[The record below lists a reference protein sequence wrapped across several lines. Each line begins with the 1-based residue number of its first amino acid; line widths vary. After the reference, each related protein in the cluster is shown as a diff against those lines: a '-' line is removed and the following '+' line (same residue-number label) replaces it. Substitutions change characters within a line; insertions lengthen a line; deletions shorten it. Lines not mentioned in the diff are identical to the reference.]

1 MAQTTPI
8 PAVTDIDLESLVTD
22 VVAEAMKAG
31 ATDAEAVAREGDEFS
46 VNVRMGEV
54 ETIKES
60 GSRALGL
67 RVFAGKRSAS
77 TSTSDLTP
85 AGVRKLVQSA
95 MALARITEE
104 DLFAGLPEAAEFSGT
119 ASSQSEMVSTVS
131 ESRQGAPRL
140 CGWAD
145 DLHLYYDDVY
155 SLPVAERVEW
165 ARRCEAAAL
174 KADPRINNSDGGS
187 FDASTGRRAMA
198 NSRGFVGG
206 YRSSYAGVSAA
217 PLATDADGKMQRD
230 GWWSSARRFA
240 DLESPE
246 AVGAEAARRT
256 LRRLGARRVRTQRV
270 PIVFSPEAA
279 QTLIGSF
286 FEAVSGDAI
295 WRGASFLAGKLG
307 ETIAAPALTLV
318 DDNLMILPNG
328 AGGFGTSPFDAEG
341 LPSRRTVVIEQGVLK
356 SYLLNTYTARKLG
369 MKSTHNA
376 ARGLAG
382 TPGIGCGNL
391 YVQPGSYSKEEMLGE
406 LKAGLYVTSL
416 MGFGVNVVT
425 GDYSRGATGLWI
437 ENGELTHAVEEVTI
451 AGNLGEMLG
460 NITAI
465 GSDLEFRTAIAS
477 PTLRIDG
484 MTVAGT

>member
-1 MAQTTPI
+1 MAQTVPS
-8 PAVTDIDLESLVTD
+8 PAETEIDLQSLVTD
-22 VVAEAMKAG
+22 VVASAMKAG
-31 ATDAEAVAREGDEFS
+31 ATDAEAAVREGDEFS

-54 ETIKES
+54 ETITDS

-85 AGVRKLVQSA
+85 TGVRKLVEGA
-95 MALARITEE
+95 IALARITEE
-104 DLFAGLPEAAEFSGT
+104 DPFAGLPEAAEFGAEEFGAAGAT
-119 ASSQSEMVSTVS
+119 SS
-131 ESRQGAPRL
+131 AI
-140 CGWAD
+140 

-155 SLPVAERVEW
+155 SLPAAERVEW

-174 KADPRINNSDGGS
+174 AVDPRINNSHGGS

-206 YRSSYAGVSAA
+206 YRSSYAGVSAS
-217 PLATDADGKMQRD
+217 PLATDTDGKMQRD
-230 GWWSSARRFA
+230 GWWSSARSLA
-240 DLESPE
+240 LLESPE

-256 LRRLGARRVRTQRV
+256 LRRLGARRVPTQRV

-279 QTLIGSF
+279 ASLIGSIF
-286 FEAVSGDAI
+286 DAVSGDSI

-307 ETIAAPALTLV
+307 ETIATPGLTLV
-318 DDNLMILPNG
+318 DDNLMVLPNG

-341 LPSRRTVVIEQGVLK
+341 LPSLRTVVIDQGALK
-356 SYLLNTYTARKLG
+356 SYVLNTYTARKLG

-391 YVQPGSYSKEEMLGE
+391 FVSPGSLSKEKVIGDVS
-406 LKAGLYVTSL
+406 KGLYVTSL
-416 MGFGVNVVT
+416 MGTGVNVVT
-425 GDYSRGATGLWI
+425 GDYSRGAAGLWI
-437 ENGELTHAVEEVTI
+437 ENGELTHAVEEITI
-451 AGNLGEMLG
+451 AGNLGEMLR

-465 GSDLEFRTAIAS
+465 GSDLEFRTSIAS

-484 MTVAGT
+484 MTVAGS

>member
-1 MAQTTPI
+1 MPQTEPL
-8 PAVTDIDLESLVTD
+8 PAETDIDLQSLVAD
-22 VVAEAMKAG
+22 VVAAAIKAG

-46 VNVRMGEV
+46 VNVRLGEV
-54 ETIKES
+54 ETITDS

-85 AGVRKLVQSA
+85 AGVRKLVDGA
-95 MALARITEE
+95 IALARITEE
-104 DLFAGLPEAAEFSGT
+104 DPYAGLPEAEEFGGT
-119 ASSQSEMVSTVS
+119 GAASS
-131 ESRQGAPRL
+131 GAL
-140 CGWAD
+140 SSA
-145 DLHLYYDDVY
+145 DLHLYFEDVY
-155 SLPVAERVEW
+155 SLPAAERVEW

-174 KADPRINNSDGGS
+174 AADPRINNSHGGS

-198 NSRGFVGG
+198 NSCGFVSG
-206 YRSSYAGVSAA
+206 YRSSYAGVSAS
-217 PLATDADGKMQRD
+217 PLATDADVKMQRD
-230 GWWSSARRFA
+230 GWGSSARSLA
-240 DLESPE
+240 LLESPE

-256 LRRLGARRVRTQRV
+256 LRRLGARRVPTQRV

-279 QTLIGSF
+279 RTLIGTI

-295 WRGASFLAGKLG
+295 WRSASFLAGKLG
-307 ETIAAPALTLV
+307 ETIAIPALTLV
-318 DDNLMILPNG
+318 DDNLMVLPNG

-341 LPSRRTVVIEQGVLK
+341 LPSQRTVVIEDGVLK
-356 SYLLNTYTARKLG
+356 SYMLNTYTARRLG

-391 YVQPGSYSKEEMLGE
+391 YVQPGSHSKEEMLGE

-416 MGFGVNVVT
+416 MGTGVNVVT
-425 GDYSRGATGLWI
+425 GDYSRGAAGLWI
-437 ENGELTHAVEEVTI
+437 ENGELTHAVEEITI
-451 AGNLGEMLG
+451 AGNLGEMLK

-465 GSDLEFRTAIAS
+465 GSDLVFRSAIAS

-484 MTVAGT
+484 MTVGGS